1 MWVLIFFCPFVW
13 TMVCLY
19 KVGNH
24 LSVGKWESCQKHI
37 RPLGGFS
44 HYSHCSFIFIYYPVG
59 AMSMWCQLEHLLASL
74 TEEESATSGG
84 SSFLFFLFFVL
95 LILLLL
101 LLLTLF
107 IFIIIWMQGGGGDRP
122 ALWVWSN
129 AFKNYSC
136 ARSQP
141 RPSISVNLDQ
151 NL

>member
-1 MWVLIFFCPFVW
+1 MSSHLFLNNA
-13 TMVCLY
+13 MVCLY

-59 AMSMWCQLEHLLASL
+59 AMSMWCRLEHSLASL

-95 LILLLL
+95 LILIL

-107 IFIIIWMQGGGGDRP
+107 ILITCTGCREVEETGLLSESDRMLSKTILVP
-122 ALWVWSN
+122 GANHAQVFS
-129 AFKNYSC
+129 
-136 ARSQP
+136 
-141 RPSISVNLDQ
+141 
-151 NL
+151 